1 MSRVLDLTRQSA
13 AGLRLLLALTVLLG
27 LVYPA
32 LVLGVGQLVP
42 GRAGGSMIAVDGR
55 PAGSSLIGQQFGT
68 DDDPASQLP
77 WFQPRPS
84 AAGDGYDPQASG
96 ASNLGP
102 DNPDLV
108 ASIQERR
115 TATAAREGVDPAAVP
130 ADALTASGSGL
141 DPDVSPAY
149 AQIQVAR
156 VARERGLPVEQ
167 VEQLVAESTRGRDLG
182 FIGEPTVDVV
192 TLNADLARLGDAQ
205 G

>member
-1 MSRVLDLTRQSA
+1 MSRVADLSRQSF

-32 LVLGVGQLVP
+32 VLLGVGQLVP
-42 GRAGGSMIAVDGR
+42 GRANGSMIAVDGR
-55 PAGSSLIGQQFGT
+55 PAGSALIGQQFGSP
-68 DDDPASQLP
+68 DDPASQAL

-84 AAGDGYDPQASG
+84 AAGDGYDPQSSG

-102 DNPDLV
+102 NSPDLV
-108 ASIQERR
+108 ASIEERR
-115 TATAAREGVDPAAVP
+115 AAVAARDGVDPAAVP

-141 DPDVSPAY
+141 DPDISPTY
-149 AQIQVAR
+149 AQLQVAR
-156 VARERGLPVEQ
+156 VARERGLPVAQ
-167 VEQLVAESTRGRDLG
+167 VEQLVAQNTAGRTLG

-192 TLNADLARLGDAQ
+192 TLNADLAALAGAQ

>member
-1 MSRVLDLTRQSA
+1 MSRVLDLSRQSV

-27 LVYPA
+27 LVYPTV
-32 LVLGVGQLVP
+32 VLGVGRLVP
-42 GRAGGSMIAVDGR
+42 GRADGSMISVDGR
-55 PAGSSLIGQQFGT
+55 PAGSSLIGQQFGS
-68 DDDPASQLP
+68 DQDPASELP

-84 AAGDGYDPQASG
+84 AAGDGYDPQSSG

-102 DNPDLV
+102 NDAQLV
-108 ASIQERR
+108 TTVEQRR
-115 TATAAREGVDPAAVP
+115 ADVAAREGVSPAAVP
-130 ADALTASGSGL
+130 ADAVTASASGL
-141 DPDVSPAY
+141 DPDVSPEY

-167 VEQLVAESTRGRDLG
+167 VEQLVAENTHGRDLG

-192 TLNADLARLGDAQ
+192 TLNAALARLGGPQ

>member
-42 GRAGGSMIAVDGR
+42 GRAGGSMIVVDGR
-55 PAGSSLIGQQFGT
+55 PAGSALVGQQFGT

-102 DNPDLV
+102 DNADLV
-108 ASIQERR
+108 KTVEERR
-115 TATAAREGVDPAAVP
+115 AAIASREGVDPTAVP
-130 ADALTASGSGL
+130 ADAVTASGSGL

-167 VEQLVAESTRGRDLG
+167 VEQLVAQNTRGRDLG

-192 TLNADLARLGDAQ
+192 TLNADLARLGGAQ
-205 G
+205 E

>member
-1 MSRVLDLTRQSA
+1 VSRVLDLTRQSA

-27 LVYPA
+27 VVYPA
-32 LVLGVGQLVP
+32 VVLGVGQLVP
-42 GRAGGSMIAVDGR
+42 GRANGSMIAVDGR
-55 PAGSSLIGQQFGT
+55 PAGSALLGQQFGT

-108 ASIQERR
+108 ATVEERR
-115 TATAAREGVDPAAVP
+115 AAVAAREGVDPAAVP
-130 ADALTASGSGL
+130 ADAVTASGSGL

-167 VEQLVAESTRGRDLG
+167 VEQLVAQNTRGRDLG
-182 FIGEPTVDVV
+182 FIGEPAVDVV
-192 TLNADLARLGDAQ
+192 TLNADLARLG
-205 G
+205 GPRG